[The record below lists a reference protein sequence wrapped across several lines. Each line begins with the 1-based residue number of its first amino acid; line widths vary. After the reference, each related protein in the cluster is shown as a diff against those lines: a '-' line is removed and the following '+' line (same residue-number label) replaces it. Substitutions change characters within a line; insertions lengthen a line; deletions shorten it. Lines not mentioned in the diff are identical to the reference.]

1 MLLRW
6 IPPFH
11 AIIAVFEVGIILIAR
26 LHLRGRRQ
34 GQGVIEVDAH
44 RLPMLR
50 LIGSVTL
57 LALSVERHQVVEE
70 ILQRMAAIFV
80 IGASRKRVPLVVKT
94 MPHGKATQADV
105 LVVVIIVYAAI
116 LAHDRRCVARL
127 TAFLIAHLSLAL
139 ITSVAALQVERKAGA
154 GQL

>member
-1 MLLRW
+1 
-6 IPPFH
+6 
-11 AIIAVFEVGIILIAR
+11 
-26 LHLRGRRQ
+26 
-34 GQGVIEVDAH
+34 
-44 RLPMLR
+44 
-50 LIGSVTL
+50 
-57 LALSVERHQVVEE
+57 
-70 ILQRMAAIFV
+70 MAAIFV